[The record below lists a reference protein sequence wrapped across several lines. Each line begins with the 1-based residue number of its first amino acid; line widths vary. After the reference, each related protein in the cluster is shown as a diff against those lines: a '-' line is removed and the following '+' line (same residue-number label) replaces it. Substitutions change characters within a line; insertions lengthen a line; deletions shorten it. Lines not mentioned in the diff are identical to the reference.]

1 VVEAKDLDS
10 PEQMQGVIGRTAE
23 VIREKRARIK
33 RYF

>member
-10 PEQMQGVIGRTAE
+10 PEQMQGVIGRAAE
-23 VIREKRARIK
+23 VIRREHARIK